1 MAEVQSITSIKDPHV
16 LEARALTSAAGRRQ
30 AQKALLE
37 GEESLTWA
45 LEAGSPLEYV
55 LFHDRIGQ
63 HPLLDLLHD
72 RGVECFSASEGILKK
87 ATETHYLIPFVGVAP
102 LPQEAAAVGDFV
114 LVLNGVQDYGNIGT
128 IVRTACGFG
137 IRDIVATGGDFD
149 LFYRKTI
156 EASRGKVFDVRLKRF
171 ASGCAAVDY
180 LKGQGFQVVAT
191 SPYGRVL
198 QASAHLE
205 KKPLALIVGNET
217 EGVSEEL
224 LQKADLVV
232 QIPMSGQVESLNVGV
247 ATGISVYELKFKL
260 VVAMLTRYI
269 RTTLGREVNV
279 AGKLIQWALD
289 AGLRE
294 VCDLNSTQVILLM
307 VLKCDVTMTLEQV
320 GKDTA
325 TFGEALRALLQPLL
339 ERGYVYAQDD
349 TITLTDAGEH
359 LLGQLWGVVE
369 ASEDRIL
376 EGFSVAERQQL
387 MDYLRRIQANCE
399 RMIEA

>member
-45 LEAGSPLEYV
+45 LEAGFPLEYV

-63 HPLLDLLHD
+63 HPLLDLLRD

-87 ATETHYLIPFVGVAP
+87 TTETHYLISFVGVAP
-102 LPQEAAAVGDFV
+102 LPQEEAPLGDFV
-114 LVLNGVQDYGNIGT
+114 LVLDGVQDYGNIGT

-149 LFYRKTI
+149 LFYKKTV

-171 ASGCAAVDY
+171 ATGCAAVDY

-247 ATGISVYELKFKL
+247 ATGMG
-260 VVAMLTRYI
+260 AG
-269 RTTLGREVNV
+269 GRLASRAPTNSRSSSRCCSPSRLM
-279 AGKLIQWALD
+279 AD
-289 AGLRE
+289 AGSRLTNAPSRKCGDRRATAWISAGE
-294 VCDLNSTQVILLM
+294 APSAAGVPCSARSTQPP
-307 VLKCDVTMTLEQV
+307 
-320 GKDTA
+320 A
-325 TFGEALRALLQPLL
+325 SNEAVPKPKRSAA
-339 ERGYVYAQDD
+339 R
-349 TITLTDAGEH
+349 TI
-359 LLGQLWGVVE
+359 
-369 ASEDRIL
+369 
-376 EGFSVAERQQL
+376 
-387 MDYLRRIQANCE
+387 RRP
-399 RMIEA
+399 